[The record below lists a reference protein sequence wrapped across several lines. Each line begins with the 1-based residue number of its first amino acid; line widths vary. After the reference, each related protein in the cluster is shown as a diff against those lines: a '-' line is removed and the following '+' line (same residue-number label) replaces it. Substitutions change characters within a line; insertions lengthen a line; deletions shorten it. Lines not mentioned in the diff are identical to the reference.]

1 MGQYLYCIIGERK
14 RKRFGPLGMEG
25 GKVYTV
31 NYKDLG
37 MVASDSPIKEYPV
50 SRENSLIHEGVIRK
64 VMEKYTALPVRF
76 STVAPDKKRIREK
89 VLKTRYQEFQDLLEW
104 LKGKME
110 VGVRAFY
117 KDMKIVYQEILREK
131 KEIQDFKEE
140 ISKRPRYQAHI
151 EIGKMVES
159 ALKEKKKREEE
170 RILKRLREYASDTRV
185 DETYGE
191 KMFLKA
197 ALLVEREKREDFQKA
212 IKEIE
217 KEYEGRAS
225 FKWAIDAPPFD
236 FVNIVIRWDVKS
248 RGDHVPFREE

>member
-37 MVASDSPIKEYPV
+37 MVVSDTPIKEYPV
-50 SRENSLIHEGVIRK
+50 TRENSLIHEGVIRK

-76 STVAPDKKRIREK
+76 STVAPDKKRIKEK

-117 KDMKIVYQEILREK
+117 RDMKAIYQEILREK

-140 ISKRPRYQAHI
+140 IDNSQPGYQTHI

-159 ALKEKKKREEE
+159 ALKEKKKREGE
-170 RILKRLREYASDTRV
+170 RILERLKEYASDTRV
-185 DETYGE
+185 DENYGE
-191 KMFLKA
+191 RMFLKA
-197 ALLVEREKREDFQKA
+197 ALLVERERGEDFQKA
-212 IKEIE
+212 IESIE
-217 KEYEGRAS
+217 KEYEGRAN

-236 FVNIVIRWDVKS
+236 FVNIVIRW
-248 RGDHVPFREE
+248 EE